1 MAKQQQMQKRGNE
14 MKMEV
19 KKKEKCQCEHCHCG
33 CQEANWQGTA
43 ALVLAVISI
52 YFLWLPVVNLILAVA
67 ALVLGLMGVQ
77 AREKTSSVIAI
88 VVGILNT
95 AVSLLMVIGC
105 LTILNWLH
113 EDTDVWEDEWTVP
126 DYGWQQEM
134 MMPRQQMMMPEMRRG
149 GVDMSVNRERLDS
162 GVMRSTG
169 RREMNTDDGTWQMMP
184 MQLPV
189 EWK

>member
-1 MAKQQQMQKRGNE
+1 MAKHQQMQKRDNE

-88 VVGILNT
+88 VV
-95 AVSLLMVIGC
+95 
-105 LTILNWLH
+105 
-113 EDTDVWEDEWTVP
+113 
-126 DYGWQQEM
+126 
-134 MMPRQQMMMPEMRRG
+134 
-149 GVDMSVNRERLDS
+149 
-162 GVMRSTG
+162 
-169 RREMNTDDGTWQMMP
+169 
-184 MQLPV
+184 
-189 EWK
+189 